1 MSLVARWLSPPP
13 EKGRASPFRRL
24 ACVVLLA
31 WLACGISAH
40 AQQPRTFTPTDE
52 LPEDLPAGDGREET
66 FYACTACHGFKI
78 VAQQGMTRGQ
88 WDNSLSWMTKRHGMN
103 PLEGADRKLILDYLE
118 THYPPALRDGGRSAP
133 NPFLK

>member
-1 MSLVARWLSPPP
+1 MKAMRSRNAAALLAR
-13 EKGRASPFRRL
+13 RFTL
-24 ACVVLLA
+24 AVLLA
-31 WLACGISAH
+31 AATVTSAP

-52 LPEDLPAGDGREET
+52 TPDDLPSGNGREET

-78 VAQQGMTRGQ
+78 VSAQGMTRVQ
-88 WDNSLSWMTKRHGMN
+88 WDDSLNWMTARHGMN

-118 THYPPALRDGGRSAP
+118 TNYPPTAPAGGRGSP